1 MKVFAA
7 KFNPMI
13 EESAYCTI
21 SLHETRKGAEM
32 AIEFHKEE
40 TKKKEMEH
48 SSWYDN
54 SKRKWDRWFDWSI
67 EEMEVK
73 P

>member
-13 EESAYCTI
+13 EESAFCVI

-32 AIEFHKEE
+32 AVEFHKEE
-40 TKKKEMEH
+40 TRKQEMKN
-48 SSWYDN
+48 SAWYDN
-54 SKRKWDRWFDWSI
+54 NNRKWDRWFDWSI